1 MRLKKH
7 DVQNNSG
14 LFYLTKSSA
23 LSLHAVPFTPAT
35 FPFCFKFPYCKET
48 INLAQRFNPDHA
60 KVVLDFDML
69 YHTETRNAFCKE
81 WKEMNGDEGEELYTW
96 QKNRILRRKKI
107 IGPSGPT
114 GTSYTAFLVSPY
126 MLSVTYDTLY
136 FFNHLDI

>member
-1 MRLKKH
+1 
-7 DVQNNSG
+7 
-14 LFYLTKSSA
+14 
-23 LSLHAVPFTPAT
+23 
-35 FPFCFKFPYCKET
+35 
-48 INLAQRFNPDHA
+48 
-60 KVVLDFDML
+60 
-69 YHTETRNAFCKE
+69 
-81 WKEMNGDEGEELYTW
+81 MNGDEGEELYTW